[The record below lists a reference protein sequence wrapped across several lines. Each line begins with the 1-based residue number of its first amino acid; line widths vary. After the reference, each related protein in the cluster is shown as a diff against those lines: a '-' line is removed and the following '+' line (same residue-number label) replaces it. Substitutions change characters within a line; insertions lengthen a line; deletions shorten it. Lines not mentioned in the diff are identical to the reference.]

1 MMADATQTTDPGQ
14 GVSGPNI
21 TGDLPAAAIGGSVV
35 GPASM
40 AAGSTVG
47 AAAGGVTGWG
57 IGMTGG
63 YVLGLVTGMF
73 LALAIVNSRSQS

>member
-1 MMADATQTTDPGQ
+1 MADQTLDRTSGAN
-14 GVSGPNI
+14 GPNI

-40 AAGSTVG
+40 AAGTTVG
-47 AAAGGVTGWG
+47 AAAGGLTGWS
-57 IGMTGG
+57 IGMVGG

-73 LALAIVNSRSQS
+73 LSIALVRSRT

>member
-1 MMADATQTTDPGQ
+1 MADGTMTSPDAQ
-14 GVSGPNI
+14 GVNGPVI

-40 AAGSTVG
+40 AMGTAGG
-47 AAAGGVTGWG
+47 AAAGGLTGWC

-73 LALAIVNSRSQS
+73 LALALAKSRS